1 MLCPNCGSFIPA
13 GEPYCPSCGAGGG
26 RYEEEI
32 IYVECPHCHNKVD
45 EKSIRNNRCPKC
57 DKIIECPIC
66 SKLLT
71 EDVYLRDLEYA
82 LERYKDFF
90 EYKLQN
96 STSNLYD
103 YFNLD
108 VYDIQALFYTDFI
121 EECPICGG
129 HLTWSLYGSNRPYDY
144 IQWKIYSPLVNNYTK
159 QERTFYVDDYSEISY
174 SDYTAILNKI
184 IKKIPGFSEYIIF
197 NGLDEYDYFGL
208 KKTKDE
214 ILESFRNNDSI
225 PEKIVNR
232 IIEHFV
238 LYGKFSRLPP
248 YVEHDNKFYFKESYV
263 YMVREVYDYEEKHN
277 RSPEK
282 IKFIIV
288 NNHILRETEAVL
300 NVERFNTNA
309 IILQILAYIQLEQ
322 YDEAKSWLESLF
334 VKPLHEDKRVELE
347 NIYSRLVTIMEYRNE
362 YQDLSL
368 QKRLFEEL
376 EKQDFRTA
384 LVIVGQLLKKERN
397 EDYIFKALDAIRNH
411 YLRMYQLQI
420 DLGYEE
426 NANEFVFEF
435 LYVIPND
442 KAFLLGLL
450 EIEKRRG
457 NAEKIN
463 DLEKTLNTL
472 Q

>member
-1 MLCPNCGSFIPA
+1 MLCPNCGSFIPL
-13 GEPYCPSCGAGGG
+13 GEPYCPSCGSGGG
-26 RYEEEI
+26 RYEERI
-32 IYVECPHCHNKVD
+32 VYVECPHCHSQVD
-45 EKSIRNNRCPKC
+45 EDSIRNRRCPKC
-57 DKIIECPIC
+57 DKIMLCPIC

-71 EDVYLRDLEYA
+71 EDDYLRDLEYA

-90 EYKLQN
+90 EFKIQH
-96 STSNLYD
+96 SASNLYD
-103 YFNLD
+103 YYNLD
-108 VYDIQALFYTDFI
+108 VEDIQALFYTDFI
-121 EECPICGG
+121 EDCPICGG
-129 HLTWSLYGSNRPYDY
+129 SLSWGLLSDRPYDY
-144 IQWKIYSPLVNNYTK
+144 IYSKVYRPLLNNYEK
-159 QERTFYVDDYSEISY
+159 QQKTFYYDDYGEISY
-174 SDYTAILNKI
+174 SNYTAILNKI
-184 IKKIPGFSEYIIF
+184 IKKIPGFSDYIIF
-197 NGLDEYDYFGL
+197 NGLKEYNYFGSI
-208 KKTKDE
+208 KTKDE
-214 ILESFRNNDSI
+214 ILDAFRKNEPL

-238 LYGKFSRLPP
+238 LYGKFSRLPA
-248 YVEHDNKFYFKESYV
+248 YIEHENKFYFKESYV
-263 YMVREVYDYEEKHN
+263 DMVREVYDYEEKNH

-282 IKFIIV
+282 IKYMLV
-288 NNHILRETEAVL
+288 NTHILKETEAVL
-300 NVERFNTNA
+300 DVERFNTNA

-322 YDEAKSWLESLF
+322 YDEAKSWLESLL
-334 VKPLHEDKRVELE
+334 VKPLYDDKRIELE
-347 NIYSRLVTIMEYRNE
+347 NIYFRLVTIMEYRNE

-420 DLGYEE
+420 DMGYEE

-442 KAFLLGLL
+442 KEFLLGLL

-457 NAEKIN
+457 NTEKIN
-463 DLEKTLNTL
+463 DLQKTLDSL

>member
-26 RYEEEI
+26 RYGEES
-32 IYVECPHCHNKVD
+32 IYVKCPHCHNEVD
-45 EKSIRNNRCPKC
+45 EKSIRDNRCPKC
-57 DKIIECPIC
+57 NKIIKCPVC
-66 SKLLT
+66 SKLLS
-71 EDVYLRDLEYA
+71 EDADLRNLDYTLEKY
-82 LERYKDFF
+82 RNFF
-90 EYKLQN
+90 EHKLQN
-96 STSNLYD
+96 SASNLYD

-108 VYDIQALFYTDFI
+108 IFDIQALFYTDFI
-121 EECPICGG
+121 EECPICGNR
-129 HLTWSLYGSNRPYDY
+129 LNRTLYGDNQPYQY
-144 IQWKIYSPLVNNYTK
+144 IQWKIYSPLVKNYTK
-159 QERTFYVDDYSEISY
+159 QKGTFFVDGYCEVSY
-174 SDYTAILNKI
+174 SDYTAILNKVI
-184 IKKIPGFSEYIIF
+184 EKIPGFSEYIML
-197 NGLDEYDYFGL
+197 NGRDEYDYFGL

-214 ILESFRNNDSI
+214 ILEAFRNNDSL

-238 LYGKFSRLPP
+238 LSGKFSRLPP

-263 YMVREVYDYEEKHN
+263 YMVREVYEYEEKHN

-282 IKFIIV
+282 IKSVIV
-288 NNHILRETEAVL
+288 NNHILRETGEVL
-300 NVERFNTNA
+300 NVELFNTNA
-309 IILQILAYIQLEQ
+309 IILQILANIQLEQ
-322 YDEAKSWLESLF
+322 YGEAKSWLESLL
-334 VKPLHEDKRVELE
+334 VNPLHEDKRVELE
-347 NIYSRLVTIMEYRNE
+347 KIYSRLVTIMEYRDD

-384 LVIVGQLLKKERN
+384 LVIAGELLKKERS

-411 YLRMYQLQI
+411 YLSMYQLQL
-420 DLGYEE
+420 DWGYEK
-426 NANEFVFEF
+426 NADEFAFEY

-442 KAFLLGLL
+442 KKFLSALL

-457 NAEKIN
+457 NVEKIN
-463 DLEKTLNTL
+463 DLQKTLNSL